1 MEHSKGAILMKRQT
15 LLWAIL
21 ALAVLA
27 GACDEGTKNTNPDP
41 DGFQDGTNLDTID
54 IERSYLE
61 VINPP
66 NGEALKLFFQSDSN
80 LEVGFFGPDA
90 LPIPNVSLAFEI
102 LSSTDNCAA
111 TPSPCVKLNSLT
123 GQTGPDGVVLMKV
136 SSFSKAA
143 DISIQVSVEGNDAVA
158 PEMILVQIRPKDSY
172 DLKVEF
178 TYSGARQFTVV
189 KPMLFETQQTCAD
202 VFTPPMRDPRN
213 LPTAARQNPDTPR
226 NADGTIT
233 ASTFIAL
240 PTGKSY
246 VAVGYAET
254 AAGLVTVYGCNDERP
269 TVGDGL
275 GHTVTVQL
283 VEVPITVKGTYK
295 LTSNFNLL
303 SGLPR
308 RAVATDSMEAGDW
321 VDMIVMLFQNPGQ
334 MLYTL
339 LGPYIEDIGGISIP
353 AGLEPVIVAMIND
366 GITAAAP
373 DWLNNI
379 LTVGDDITEL
389 VTSLQ
394 LVGEFVINE
403 EPNAETGVLAAG
415 QVHRYT
421 GVSFVWRLPCIK
433 EGNTPAACSNARTG
447 LSFVELGKP
456 NLAIE
461 GTFSG
466 AVTKCANSNDQCIVI
481 DQHGMTVPYGEILLA
496 IIEGWALPALFNDP
510 LIDSL
515 DQLIQRVLLQY
526 IVDWYDPTGT
536 LITTTGCEAV
546 GDVLADVAGDSFVSS
561 VAKSIGEYAC
571 NEGISYLT
579 NLIYDQAAKLT
590 IDTEDNLVLS
600 TLGDCKI
607 KDADG
612 NLEYDMMGDPLTEES
627 RCTWD
632 IKFRFSATSDPVDM
646 TGKFHAAR

>member
-1 MEHSKGAILMKRQT
+1 MKRQT
-15 LLWAIL
+15 LLL
-21 ALAVLA
+21 ALLAAFALMA
-27 GACDEGTKNTNPDP
+27 GACDEGTKKTNTTDP

-54 IERSYLE
+54 IERSYIQ
-61 VINPP
+61 VTNPP

-80 LEVGFFGPDA
+80 IEVGFFGPDN
-90 LPIPNVSLAFEI
+90 LPIPNVTLAFEI
-102 LSSTDNCAA
+102 LSATDDCHVGSA
-111 TPSPCVKLNSLT
+111 CVKLNSFT
-123 GQTGPDGVVLMKV
+123 GQTGPDGLVSMKV
-136 SSFSKAA
+136 SSFSMAA
-143 DISIQVSVEGNDAVA
+143 DVSIQVSVENNSAVA
-158 PEMILVQIRPKDSY
+158 PEIILVQIRPKDSY

-178 TYSGARQFTVV
+178 EYGGARQFTVV
-189 KPMLFETQQTCAD
+189 KPMLFELEQTCAD

-246 VAVGYAET
+246 IAVGYAET
-254 AAGLVTVYGCNDERP
+254 AAGLVTVYGCNDDRP

-275 GHTVTVQL
+275 GHTITVQL
-283 VEVPITVKGTYK
+283 EEVPITVAGTYK
-295 LTSNFNLL
+295 LTSNFDLL
-303 SGLPR
+303 SGLPH
-308 RAVATDSMEAGDW
+308 RADPNDSMEAGDW
-321 VDMIVMLFQNPGQ
+321 VDMIVMLFQDPGQ
-334 MLYTL
+334 MIYDL

-353 AGLEPVIVAMIND
+353 AGLAPVVVAMIND
-366 GITAAAP
+366 GIKAAAP

-403 EPNAETGVLAAG
+403 EPNAETGVLGAG
-415 QVHRYT
+415 QIHRYT
-421 GVSFVWRLPCIK
+421 GVSFVWRLPCVK
-433 EGNTPAACSNARTG
+433 EGNDPAACSNARTG

-456 NLAIE
+456 DLAID
-461 GTFSG
+461 GTFDG
-466 AVTKCANSNDQCIVI
+466 AVTKCANSNDQCLTINP
-481 DQHGMTVPYGEILLA
+481 HGMTVPYGEILLA
-496 IIEGWALPALFNDP
+496 IIEGWALPALFDDP

-515 DQLIQRVLLQY
+515 EQLIQRVLLQY

-546 GDVLADVAGDSFVSS
+546 GDVLADFAGDSFVSS

-579 NLIYDQAAKLT
+579 GLIRDQAAKLT
-590 IDTEDNLVLS
+590 VDTQDNLVLS
-600 TLGDCKI
+600 TAGDCKI
-607 KDADG
+607 KDSDG
-612 NLEYDMMGDPLTEES
+612 NLEYDMIGDPLTDES
-627 RCTWD
+627 RCNWD
-632 IKFRFSATSDPVDM
+632 IKFRFNSTDPPVNM
-646 TGKFHAAR
+646 TGLFHAVR